1 MGRKNP
7 QQIAVLDILDW
18 LYFNQVL
25 VFSVYSQTDREWLKR
40 IVDRISHSVSETGA
54 TGLEAEYLKH
64 CVLCFLELFLADD
77 IDKFRELDINAELPE
92 LPAEKDRN
100 AWNQLKEYQ
109 RDYFT
114 AFVLAVNEQA
124 HGKSI
129 TLAGDIATGLQEQF
143 LNAPASV
150 RYRLADR
157 CMAYEHKEAPLDF
170 FTWLTELQIINCAKY
185 RSEKL
190 TIRLPEL
197 AITRIGLLCEFEILR
212 RSIGRQYNA
221 PNMAEIMLKAKTSML
236 PQSVAGSLL
245 EIKHKLEKLTYTAP
259 LTWITFDI
267 NRRLDSIYVTSF
279 FNQMAHY
286 FDRIRLWQGSQATWL
301 GVLGGFIV
309 EMEKFYTSPEKPIY
323 SEINNEGTITDGI
336 STFLRKRGFA
346 ITGRRLYVHHS
357 RFTKEIKNKVLFYYT
372 MLGIGKVAPP
382 PAENGD
388 MYYYNIVR
396 LHHLI

>member
-1 MGRKNP
+1 MGRKTP

-25 VFSVYSQTDREWLKR
+25 VFSVYSQTDREWLKQ
-40 IVDRISHSVSETGA
+40 IVDRVSHSVSETGA
-54 TGLEAEYLKH
+54 AGLEAEYLKH
-64 CVLCFLELFLADD
+64 CVLCFLEILLADNVE
-77 IDKFRELDINAELPE
+77 KFGTVGLDINVE
-92 LPAEKDRN
+92 LPAGIN
-100 AWNQLKEYQ
+100 ADTLSQVSRYKRVFFMGFIHAIGEMV
-109 RDYFT
+109 R
-114 AFVLAVNEQA
+114 
-124 HGKSI
+124 GGSI
-129 TLAGDIATGLQEQF
+129 TFALEIATNLQEQF
-143 LNAPASV
+143 CDAPASV
-150 RYRLADR
+150 RHRLTDR
-157 CMAYEHKEAPLDF
+157 CMAYEYKEAPLDF
-170 FTWLTELQIINCAKY
+170 FTWMTELQLIHCAKY

-190 TIRLPEL
+190 TTPLPEL
-197 AITRIGLLCEFEILR
+197 VVTRIGLLCEFEILR

-245 EIKHKLEKLTYTAP
+245 ESKHKLEKLTLTAP

-267 NRRLDSIYVTSF
+267 NRRLDSIYVTSY
-279 FNQMAHY
+279 FNQIANY
-286 FDRIRLWQGSQATWL
+286 FDRIRLWQGTQATWL

-309 EMEKFYTSPEKPIY
+309 EMEKSYTSPEKPIY
-323 SEINNEGTITDGI
+323 SEINNKGTITDGI

-357 RFTKEIKNKVLFYYT
+357 RFTKEIKNKVSFYYT

-382 PAENGD
+382 PENGD
-388 MYYYNIVR
+388 MYYYNVVR